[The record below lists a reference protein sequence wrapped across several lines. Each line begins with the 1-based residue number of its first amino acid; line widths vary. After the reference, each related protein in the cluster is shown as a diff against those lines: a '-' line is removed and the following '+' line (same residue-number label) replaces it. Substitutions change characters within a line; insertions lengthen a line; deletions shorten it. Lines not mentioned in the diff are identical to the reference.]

1 MHVRPDGFTAE
12 GKFEIKNLI
21 DQVEKLIVGNA
32 TDEEL
37 TIRILPPRGISGVHE
52 EISYKRPHITCD
64 NHFSGDNVLDYA
76 GQKDL
81 ESRRHCVGIDS
92 PQV

>member
-1 MHVRPDGFTAE
+1 MHAE
-12 GKFEIKNLI
+12 GQFEIKNLI